1 LLCSDDRIDVI
12 GIARSGAEAVSLAAS
27 LLPDIVLMDFNMPGI
42 DGLAATRTITELGLP
57 CRVLLL
63 TGEHGVDEEARA
75 LEAGADGFVRKEEGA
90 DQLREV
96 FFEVASL
103 TSVLAASAYEN

>member
-1 LLCSDDRIDVI
+1 MLCSDDRIDVI

-42 DGLAATRTITELGLP
+42 DGLAATRTINELGLP
-57 CRVLLL
+57 CRVLML
-63 TGEHGVDEEARA
+63 TGEYGVDEEARA
-75 LEAGADGFVRKEEGA
+75 LEAGVVGFVRKEDGA

-103 TSVLAASAYEN
+103 TSLLADSA